1 MPSQVLKMLLFAYY
15 YTAWMVGSQVG
26 LCEKTLNFQ
35 WFFDLVRDE
44 ARHGRGLEGLL
55 NRYFK

>member
-1 MPSQVLKMLLFAYY
+1 MLLFAYY

-35 WFFDLVRDE
+35 WFFAIIHDE
-44 ARHGRGLEGLL
+44 ARHGVALKGLL
-55 NRYFK
+55 EQYFK